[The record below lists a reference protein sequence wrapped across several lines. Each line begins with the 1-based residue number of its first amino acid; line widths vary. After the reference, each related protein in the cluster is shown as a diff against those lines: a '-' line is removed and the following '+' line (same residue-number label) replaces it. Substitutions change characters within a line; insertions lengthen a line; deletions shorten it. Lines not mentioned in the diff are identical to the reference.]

1 MPNPI
6 CLTINLRFQYIN
18 VAINVSCP
26 SNLLSRPRYLK
37 QDAIINNDYTL
48 MTIKSNSYDLTKYL
62 RQTNLIAYCGC
73 YGLHYAKRDW

>member
-1 MPNPI
+1 M
-6 CLTINLRFQYIN
+6 N
-18 VAINVSCP
+18 VAINSDCP
-26 SNLLSRPRYLK
+26 SNLLSKPRYLK
-37 QDAIINNDYTL
+37 QDANINNNYTL